1 MEELQGIE
9 LLPEPGEPRILSA
22 IDPSTRGFQEQWRA
36 EVTGWAPVIPEA
48 VSIRPRRV
56 FSVISGAAIALVMAL
71 IVVLWQSDLLLLEL
85 PPPSSEWAFEN
96 TNIRD
101 LQQDGLTGDE
111 VRLCMVDT
119 GISLSHS
126 ALAGTTVEF
135 KDFVGSEV
143 SPVDYGSISHGT
155 LMAGLLISSGYQDGI
170 AQGITL
176 GMAAA
181 LSADGDE
188 NTGSESRVA
197 SAIRWCIFDFE
208 ADIISLSLGGEQN
221 QEASREGATVSATRQ
236 ALDLGIYVVAAAG
249 NDGGSSDDG
258 FVSAPGNVNLAITV
272 GASDRLNEVWSKS
285 SAGEEVDSDGNLR
298 QYPNQKPELTAPG
311 VSIVSTGMNDEWYS
325 SSGTSDATV
334 FVAGALAL
342 ILEEHPELKRTNDSG
357 TGCIELVKSSLASS
371 LSPDMTHDTHK
382 GYGVLDAKAW
392 MDSIPSS
399 IDC

>member
-1 MEELQGIE
+1 
-9 LLPEPGEPRILSA
+9 
-22 IDPSTRGFQEQWRA
+22 
-36 EVTGWAPVIPEA
+36 
-48 VSIRPRRV
+48 
-56 FSVISGAAIALVMAL
+56 MAL

-85 PPPSSEWAFEN
+85 PPPSSEWAFED

-101 LQQDGLTGDE
+101 LQDEGLTGE
-111 VRLCMVDT
+111 NVRLCMVDT

-126 ALAGTTVEF
+126 ALAGSTVEF
-135 KDFVGSEV
+135 KDFVGGEL

-155 LMAGLLISSGYQDGI
+155 LMAGLLLSSGYQDGI
-170 AQGITL
+170 ARGVTL

-188 NTGSESRVA
+188 NTGTESRVA

-208 ADIISLSLGGEQN
+208 ADIISLSLGGEQD

-236 ALDLGIYVVAAAG
+236 AIDLGIYVVAAAG

-258 FVSAPGNVNLAITV
+258 YVSAPGNVALAITV
-272 GASDRLNEVWSKS
+272 GASDRFNEVWSKS
-285 SAGEEVDSDGNLR
+285 SVGEQIDLDGNLR

-342 ILEEHPELKRTNDSG
+342 ILEEHPELKRTNQSG

-371 LSPDMTHDTHK
+371 LSPDMTHDSRK
-382 GYGVLDAKAW
+382 GYGVLDATAW
-392 MDSIPSS
+392 LESIPSS